1 MNESQTSG
9 ASPRGGSVVE
19 IGGRSY
25 RLRGGDPE
33 HLQKLADRVD
43 TVLRRVAGPEG
54 PLDSYKV
61 AVLAGLNLA
70 AEDAESR
77 RRWTRSLWDL
87 RRRSTALEARLDRLR
102 RELAANEDTDPV

>member
-1 MNESQTSG
+1 MDEPHAPHSQ
-9 ASPRGGSVVE
+9 PRGGSVVE

-43 TVLRRVAGPEG
+43 AVLRRVAGPEG

-61 AVLAGLNLA
+61 AVLASLNMA

-77 RRWTRSLWDL
+77 RRWARSLWDL
-87 RRRSTALEARLDRLR
+87 RRRGAALEDRLDRIR
-102 RELAANEDTDPV
+102 RELSTNEDVDPV

>member
-1 MNESQTSG
+1 MSESKTPGS
-9 ASPRGGSVVE
+9 SPRGGSVVE

-25 RLRGGDPE
+25 RLRGGDPA

-43 TVLRRVAGPEG
+43 AVLRRVAGPDG

-61 AVLAGLNLA
+61 AVLAGLNMA
-70 AEDAESR
+70 AEDAVSR

-87 RRRSTALEARLDRLR
+87 RRRGAAVEDRLDRIR
-102 RELAANEDTDPV
+102 RELTANEDTDPV